1 MSTKP
6 AIRAAAK
13 KNKTAATTASDTAAG
28 KPAATPEKPA
38 PQAAPA
44 PVVARKTAAAPVKKV
59 ADAAPVQPVNAAA
72 APVEKAKTG
81 KIKMERDSFTIPRD
95 EYAQIAI
102 LKKRLEALGKP
113 VKKSEL
119 LRAGLKLLAAMD
131 DHALQ
136 TAVIAVPII
145 KTGRP
150 KK

>member
-13 KNKTAATTASDTAAG
+13 NKAAATTASGTAAN
-28 KPAATPEKPA
+28 KPAAAQATPS

-44 PVVARKTAAAPVKKV
+44 PVAAKKTAAPSVKKAAV
-59 ADAAPVQPVNAAA
+59 APAAESKTA
-72 APVEKAKTG
+72 APVEKTKPA
-81 KIKMERDSFTIPRD
+81 KIKMERDSFTIPKD

-119 LRAGLKLLAAMD
+119 LRAGLKLLAAMND
-131 DHALQ
+131 NALQ